1 MKKIFSIFLCA
12 AFVFALSANL
22 FAAENWYTNEDLKNK
37 AVIDFRPSSNV
48 SIYYEAGAPAG
59 SDNASDYQE
68 YTAGTKHTGGD
79 TIYGSSSGDSNFY
92 KKQDDD
98 YRGVAQPQDAGFPT
112 AGESDFEGEGWDK
125 L

>member
-1 MKKIFSIFLCA
+1 MKRIFGIFLCA

-22 FAAENWYTNEDLKNK
+22 FAEGAWYTNEDLKNK
-37 AVIDFRPSSNV
+37 AVIDFRPSNNV
-48 SIYYEAGAPAG
+48 SVYYEAGAPA
-59 SDNASDYQE
+59 DNASDYQE

-79 TIYGSSSGDSNFY
+79 TVYGSSSGDSNIYRFVPS
-92 KKQDDD
+92 DGED
-98 YRGVAQPQDAGFPT
+98 YRGQATPNVPFPT